1 MRLVG
6 RFTRRARGRC
16 QQGMF
21 RRRRPLPSAFYGEVD
36 EIGKAL
42 EAARAPD
49 PRRAV
54 CGGGENP
61 LTYRS
66 LVRAAMRLG
75 VGPNGPALS
84 AQRDGS
90 DRSVDVPP
98 ASVQSLSEPTPEAIG
113 TRASAGLK
121 AIAVRCRASSGVVR
135 GRLIPVVRS

>member
-61 LTYRS
+61 L
-66 LVRAAMRLG
+66 
-75 VGPNGPALS
+75 
-84 AQRDGS
+84 
-90 DRSVDVPP
+90 
-98 ASVQSLSEPTPEAIG
+98 AIG
-113 TRASAGLK
+113 TEVDGGHGIGGAGQDEGSLLGDAALPQLGALEVPQPDLPILPPCEK
-121 AIAVRCRASSGVVR
+121 AGAVWADTRV
-135 GRLIPVVRS
+135 LEPPVTRHEE